1 MEDHILETIRQKLGD
16 AIGMSFPAMIR
27 REATPARL
35 RGKAQ
40 AVIGMRRAGKTFFLL
55 QCLADRLAQGVERER
70 LVYFNFEDER
80 LGSLRADDLGAI
92 LEEYYRRF
100 PSFRQQVEVTWCF
113 DEIQLVPGWERFARR
128 MLDSENVELFLS
140 GSSARMLS
148 REVAT
153 SMRGRAMETVITPF
167 SFREFLQGGQVK
179 GRQVDVGSAGRL
191 VSATERSALR
201 AGFDT
206 YLEVGGFPEA
216 SACLDARERVI
227 LLQGYV
233 DTVLF
238 RDVAERY
245 KVSNLPALRALV
257 RQLMCHP
264 ATLLSMSKVYADFHS
279 RGIAVSKESL
289 LEFLAHLE
297 DAFLVFTV
305 ALADRSERRR
315 QVNPRKLYL
324 NDHGLAQAFSPAV
337 SLNRGHL
344 VENIVA
350 CELARTSRE
359 LSYVKTTSGFEV
371 DFLATDFE
379 GRRRLVQV
387 ATDISAQ
394 ATLEREV
401 RALTEAGRE
410 YPDASA
416 LLVYE
421 TEPPRGIEKPEGIEL
436 VPIWR
441 FLT

>member
-1 MEDHILETIRQKLGD
+1 MENQILEVIQQKLGD
-16 AIGMSFPAMIR
+16 AIAMPFPAMVR
-27 REATPARL
+27 RDARPSRL
-35 RGKAQ
+35 PGKAQ
-40 AVIGMRRAGKTFFLL
+40 AVIGMRRAGKTYFLQ
-55 QCLADRLAQGVERER
+55 QCLADRLSRGVARER

-80 LGSLRADDLGAI
+80 LGSLQADDLGAI
-92 LEEYYRRF
+92 LDEYYRQF

-113 DEIQLVPGWERFARR
+113 DEIQLVPGWERFTRR
-128 MLDSENVELFLS
+128 ILDSEKVELFLS

-167 SFREFLQGGQVK
+167 SFREFLR
-179 GRQVDVGSAGRL
+179 GRHVDIKRDSRL
-191 VSATERSALR
+191 VSAAERSAMR
-201 AGFDT
+201 AGFDA
-206 YLEVGGFPEA
+206 YLETGGFPEA
-216 SACLDARERVI
+216 SACPGMRERVS

-233 DTVLF
+233 DTVIF
-238 RDVAERY
+238 RDVAERHQ
-245 KVSNLPALRALV
+245 VSNLPALRALV
-257 RQLMCHP
+257 RQLMCNP

-359 LSYVKTTSGFEV
+359 LAYVKTASGFEV

-379 GRRRLVQV
+379 GNRRLVQV
-387 ATDISAQ
+387 AADISSP
-394 ATLEREV
+394 TTFEREI
-401 RALTEAGRE
+401 RALAEAGKE

-416 LLVYE
+416 QLVYE
-421 TEPPRGIEKPEGIEL
+421 AAPPRGIATTEGIDL
-436 VPIWR
+436 VPVWQ